1 MNELYERYLKEFKV
15 IEKELL
21 ATKQP
26 WQYYN
31 LAVLYEIVML
41 LDTELESVAELQGYF
56 ERHHL
61 RDFMDVGDDICEG
74 DDALHWQI
82 QQWLESD
89 YASEKVGEE
98 YEQD

>member
-1 MNELYERYLKEFKV
+1 MEELYERYLKEFKV
-15 IEKELL
+15 IENEML

-26 WQYYN
+26 WHYYT
-31 LAVLYEIVML
+31 LAVLYEIVNL
-41 LDTELESVAELQGYF
+41 LDTELESVAELKGYF

-82 QQWLESD
+82 QQWLEKHAED
-89 YASEKVGEE
+89 EE
-98 YEQD
+98 

>member
-1 MNELYERYLKEFKV
+1 MHNLYERYSKEFKV

-21 ATKQP
+21 ATGQP

-31 LAVLYEIVML
+31 LAVLYELVEL
-41 LDTELESVAELQGYF
+41 LDTDLESVAELQDYL

-74 DDALHWQI
+74 DDALHWQV
-82 QQWLESD
+82 QQWLENN
-89 YASEKVGEE
+89 ARSEE
-98 YEQD
+98 

>member
-1 MNELYERYLKEFKV
+1 MKDLHERYSKEFKF

-21 ATKQP
+21 ATGQP
-26 WQYYN
+26 WHYYT
-31 LAVLYEIVML
+31 LAVLYEIVEL
-41 LDTELESVAELQGYF
+41 LDTDLESVAELQDYF

-82 QQWLESD
+82 QQWLENN
-89 YASEKVGEE
+89 AREE
-98 YEQD
+98 E